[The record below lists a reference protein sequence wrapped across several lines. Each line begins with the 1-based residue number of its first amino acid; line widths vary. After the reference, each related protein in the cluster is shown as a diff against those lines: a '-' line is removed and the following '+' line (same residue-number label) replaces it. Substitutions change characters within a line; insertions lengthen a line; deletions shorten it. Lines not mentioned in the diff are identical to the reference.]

1 MTYSYTGC
9 PAGALGAP
17 AVDNPVLPGRLPASR
32 SCRMPPALP
41 APLLRDRKMMGLLGL
56 GSVSDYITKHAPCNV
71 LVHKSRPA
79 S

>member
-1 MTYSYTGC
+1 
-9 PAGALGAP
+9 
-17 AVDNPVLPGRLPASR
+17 
-32 SCRMPPALP
+32 
-41 APLLRDRKMMGLLGL
+41 MGLLGL